1 MQWPIAHAV
10 PTPERWSPQRGLSP
24 EVQDTPR
31 QQWGSSAFFPA
42 GKELQEAVL
51 LLPGCQGA
59 AVIDG
64 DDGATAPAASG
75 SPSVS
80 DAGRQIPP
88 FPGPAEMP
96 FCEQSLL
103 YIHLVAMALIVS
115 M

>member
-1 MQWPIAHAV
+1 MQCQRQNGGARSADYLRKSKTHQDSSGAV
-10 PTPERWSPQRGLSP
+10 PLFSLLGKSCRRLSSPCQA
-24 EVQDTPR
+24 
-31 QQWGSSAFFPA
+31 AF
-42 GKELQEAVL
+42 
-51 LLPGCQGA
+51 
-59 AVIDG
+59 IDG

-88 FPGPAEMP
+88 FPGPAAMR

-115 M
+115 I